1 MPANELNAAGRI
13 PGPSRRWP
21 TTLPTAA
28 FFAFTLVLFAP
39 AYIFLNNSFDF
50 TFSITAILPV
60 LLLLALSLT
69 VVAFALGMVLK
80 NQWHEKAVALLFALG
95 FLLWLQ
101 GNILRWNY
109 GPLDGRTIL
118 WGEYATRG
126 LIDAS
131 IWVLV
136 LILALVGSKPVYRL
150 ARTGSA
156 AFLVMQ
162 LLVVGASGWRA
173 PEREGIRHLTL
184 DMSEKHLY
192 SRKQNVIILVLD
204 SFQSDAFQE
213 IIDREPRYK
222 GIFKDF
228 TFFRNNVG
236 GYTGTF
242 FSVPLILTGRYWD
255 ESTSIEDYTKNAYL
269 SWSLPFV
276 LKKQG
281 YHAGLYPLQMPD
293 ILFSKKIASN
303 FVEKKAIGKAEVAFL
318 LDISLFR
325 QLPQWLKRRVYN
337 DQTWFLSRHF
347 DDPRAS
353 RPGKKRKPLVHKKTY
368 RDLNQD
374 REHLEA
380 FEADFR
386 VGERPVFK
394 YWHWQGLHRP
404 LARRENCE
412 YERLEYTRENY
423 LGQAKCLLGLVDR
436 FLSKLKEQGV
446 YDRSM
451 VFVIGDHGVVLEK
464 LGIYIEKD
472 PGQWHVENEE
482 NLLMKIRQAAIPL
495 LLVKRISASQ
505 PEMNISDAPAAMA
518 DIPCTVFAELGINND
533 APGSS
538 LFALRENQLRLRP
551 FYVVSGT
558 VLREFRLEKYQ
569 VDGFSWRSS
578 SWQKQF
584 SGEDLAPSDD

>member
-1 MPANELNAAGRI
+1 MPANDLNAARRI
-13 PGPSRRWP
+13 LDKPRRWP
-21 TTLPTAA
+21 ATLHTAA
-28 FFAFTLVLFAP
+28 FFAFTLVFFSP
-39 AYIFLNNSFDF
+39 AYIFFNNSFEF
-50 TFSITAILPV
+50 TFSISAILPV

-69 VVAFALGMVLK
+69 AAVFALAMVMK
-80 NQWHEKAVALLFALG
+80 NKWHEKTVALFFALG

-101 GNILRWNY
+101 GSILLWNY
-109 GPLDGRTIL
+109 GPLDGRTIA
-118 WGEYATRG
+118 WGENGMGG

-131 IWVLV
+131 IWGLV
-136 LILALVGSKPVYRL
+136 LMMALIGSKPVYRL

-192 SRKQNVIILVLD
+192 SRKQNVILLVLD

-213 IIDREPRYK
+213 IIDHEPRYK

-255 ESTSIEDYTKNAYL
+255 ESTSIEAYTKNAYL

-276 LKKQG
+276 LKKKG
-281 YHAGLYPLQMPD
+281 YHVGLYPLQMPD

-303 FVEKKAIGKAEVAFL
+303 FVEKKALRRAEVAFL
-318 LDISLFR
+318 LDLSLFR
-325 QLPQWLKRRVYN
+325 QLPQFLKRRIYN
-337 DQTWFLSRHF
+337 DRTWFPSSYL
-347 DDPRAS
+347 DDPRIS
-353 RPGKKRKPLVHKKTY
+353 RPGKNIEPLVHKKTY

-386 VGERPVFK
+386 VSERPVFK

-404 LARRENCE
+404 LARKENCE
-412 YERLEYTRENY
+412 YERLEFSRENY
-423 LGQAKCLLGLVDR
+423 LGQAKCVLHLVGR
-436 FLSKLKEQGV
+436 FLAKLKDAGV
-446 YDRSM
+446 YDNSLI
-451 VFVIGDHGVVLEK
+451 FVLGDHGALQGK

-472 PGQWHVENEE
+472 PGQWQLENEE

-505 PEMNISDAPAAMA
+505 PAMKVSDAPAVIA
-518 DIPCTVFAELGINND
+518 DIPRTVFAELGIGND
-533 APGSS
+533 APGLA
-538 LFALRENQLRLRP
+538 LFDLRENQPRQRP
-551 FYVVSGT
+551 FYVVSGKI
-558 VLREFRLEKYQ
+558 LRGYRLKKYL
-569 VDGFSWRSS
+569 VDGFSWRAS
-578 SWQKQF
+578 SWLKQF
-584 SGEDLAPSDD
+584 SGEHLAPSDE